1 MDDFKRVTVKHLRE
15 LARKYLGRG
24 YSKLSKNE
32 LLVALAGRV
41 PGLKTLARLSR
52 RKLEAWFP
60 SKQSEVSALPR
71 VPARPLPP
79 RPVPEKAPEKAPEP
93 KVRTPTPVPVSE
105 GALKQAQ
112 VVNFPRRVKSPR
124 TVEEEP
130 QGPGMQGG
138 GIPHDAEPIGEGF
151 FVARVQGEAEARRH
165 HLTEAQAPGAVGSN
179 LGYEE
184 NLGQLPVDYGE
195 DLAVVLARDPST
207 LFVTWNFSALTRNRT
222 LEGLEQPR
230 ALLRVFDGD
239 KLVREEEFALESRS
253 FYLYGLPPGRSYR
266 VEAHLV
272 GQDGRS
278 RRLPQGN
285 PRVALPPEGPSV
297 DTSVRFMHMSP
308 PPLHPVLGSAT
319 GPLRPTASEGASA
332 EEREYIT
339 WRRVPLP
346 GSQEAALVPEVRRE
360 RLPSEPQA
368 FERGASGPYL
378 EVSRPPM
385 GSSEQNGELARYLEG
400 ARPVGSSEQPVNRAP
415 RQAVPPP
422 QAGGSGQS
430 AELAQYL
437 ESFRPVGSSEQ
448 PLERVWSLE
457 APRPE
462 ASFGQ
467 SQELAQYLE
476 SFRPV
481 GSSEQRQELA
491 RYLASFRSAGSSEQ
505 NLELAQYLESLR
517 PAGASEQS
525 LDFSRHPEGAA
536 AQRADLEKYLAAFS
550 RRHEGSS
557 EHLMGSVAQGS
568 SDWRPSPSGRGR

>member
-15 LARKYLGRG
+15 LARKYLGCG

-32 LLVALAGRV
+32 LLGALAGRV

-52 RKLEAWFP
+52 HKLQEWFP
-60 SKQSEVSALPR
+60 SKRSEAQTPPR
-71 VPARPLPP
+71 GPARPPPP
-79 RPVPEKAPEKAPEP
+79 RPAPEKAPER
-93 KVRTPTPVPVSE
+93 VARTPTPAPVPE
-105 GALKQAQ
+105 GAFKPAQ

-130 QGPGMQGG
+130 AGPGAEGG
-138 GIPHDAEPIGEGF
+138 SPQHAAEPLGEGF

-165 HLTEAQAPGAVGSN
+165 HLTEAQAPRAVGGN

-184 NLGQLPVDYGE
+184 NLGELPVDYGD

-207 LFVTWNFSALTRNRT
+207 LFVTWNFSAITRSRA
-222 LEGLEQPR
+222 LEGLDQPR
-230 ALLRVFDGD
+230 ALLRLFEGD

-253 FYLYGLPPGRSYR
+253 FYLYGLPPGHSYR
-266 VEAHLV
+266 VEAHFV
-272 GQDGRS
+272 GRDGRS
-278 RRLPQGN
+278 RRLSQGSQ
-285 PRVALPPEGPSV
+285 RIALPPEGPSA
-297 DTSVRFMHMSP
+297 DTSVRFMHMP
-308 PPLHPVLGSAT
+308 PPPQHPVLGSAT
-319 GPLRPTASEGASA
+319 GPLRPPAPEGASA
-332 EEREYIT
+332 GEREYIT

-360 RLPSEPQA
+360 RVPAGVPVQE
-368 FERGASGPYL
+368 GAPSGPYL
-378 EVSRPPM
+378 EVSRPPL
-385 GSSEQNGELARYLEG
+385 GSSEQNLELARYLEG
-400 ARPVGSSEQPVNRAP
+400 SRPAGSSEQPLERVPLRE
-415 RQAVPPP
+415 VPPP
-422 QAGGSGQS
+422 PAGPPGQR

-437 ESFRPVGSSEQ
+437 EGFRPAGSSEQ

-457 APRPE
+457 TSHPKAP
-462 ASFGQ
+462 FGQ

-491 RYLASFRSAGSSEQ
+491 RYLASFRSVGSSEQ

-517 PAGASEQS
+517 PAGSSEQS

-557 EHLMGSVAQGS
+557 EHLTGGTAPGSS